1 MQDRIHIVLF
11 PPEDAVVY
19 HVFSLSHVEFSGT
32 EETQQ
37 MSIVGQFSLE
47 K

>member
-11 PPEDAVVY
+11 PPEDAVVH
-19 HVFSLSHVEFSGT
+19 HVFGLSHVEFSGT
-32 EETQQ
+32 EKTQQ
-37 MSIVGQFSLE
+37 MGIVGQFSLE